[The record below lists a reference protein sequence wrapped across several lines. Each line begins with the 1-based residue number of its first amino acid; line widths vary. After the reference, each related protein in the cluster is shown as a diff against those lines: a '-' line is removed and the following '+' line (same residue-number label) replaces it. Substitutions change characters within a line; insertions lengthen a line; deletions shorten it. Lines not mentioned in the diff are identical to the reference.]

1 MKLIWKGK
9 YKNVEQLK
17 IGELP
22 ENAVKFKEP
31 NSPLMLNLVAS
42 IFVIPVLIII
52 GIAIVIKFYLQQNMN
67 SFNFY
72 NYIGVLLAFLM
83 IVPHE
88 LLHSIAFPKNA
99 EVQLWF
105 SPKSLMAFVFSTY
118 PVSKKRFI
126 YISLLPN
133 IIFGIIPLILWI
145 VIPTKFNEISEIMF
159 SFSFI
164 SLLFGVGDYLNVF
177 NTIIQM
183 PKDSVTQLY
192 GFNSFWYKPSVD

>member
-1 MKLIWKGK
+1 MKIVWKGK

-17 IGELP
+17 IGEIP
-22 ENAVKFKEP
+22 DNAVKFKEP
-31 NSPLMLNLVAS
+31 NSPLLLNLVSS
-42 IFVIPVLIII
+42 IFIIPVLVII
-52 GIAIVIKFYLQQNMN
+52 GIAISIKFYLQQNLN
-67 SFNFY
+67 LFNFF
-72 NYIGVLLAFLM
+72 NYIGILLAYLM

-105 SPKSLMAFVFSTY
+105 SPKSLMAFVFTTY
-118 PVSKKRFI
+118 PVSKKRFV

-145 VIPTKFNEISEIMF
+145 VIPVGFNEISGIMF

-164 SLLFGVGDYLNVF
+164 SLLCGVGDYLNVF

-192 GFNSFWYKPSVD
+192 GFNSYWYKPNVD